1 MILCAYNPKEDSVDN
16 LLDRF
21 YQVNLTRKLRKLSLL
36 NELVSTEEDI
46 GNVEKRYLSDEEI
59 LASLV

>member
-36 NELVSTEEDI
+36 NELVSAEEDI

>member
-21 YQVNLTRKLRKLSLL
+21 YQLNLTRKLRKLSLL
-36 NELVSTEEDI
+36 NELVSAEEDI